1 MRRSEISHD
10 DGISL
15 VELLIYSALALVVL
29 AIVGGMLINSL
40 STESTVRTVTEAST
54 QGQLA
59 AQSLEAGVRN
69 STDFTLTTRAN
80 GDQLLQARVASGS
93 TPVVYRCAVW
103 YYSISTKS
111 LRYRDSPTTV
121 AAPTAAELPTWRL
134 LVSGVLPKTGAA
146 AAGPI
151 FAGVEPQLDIDFR
164 VTAGDDPPAAISSS
178 TVRRLTEASPQCS

>member
-1 MRRSEISHD
+1 MEQSEITHD

-29 AIVGGMLINSL
+29 AIVGGMLINSVR
-40 STESTVRTVTEAST
+40 TESTVRSVTEATT

-59 AQSLEAGVRN
+59 AGSLENGVRN
-69 STDFTLTTRAN
+69 STDFTLTTQPS
-80 GDQLLQARVASGS
+80 GDQLLQARVASTS
-93 TPVVYRCAVW
+93 TPVVYRCVAW

-111 LRYRDSPTTV
+111 LRYRESPTTV
-121 AAPTAAELPTWRL
+121 AVPTSAQLAGWRL
-134 LVSGVLPKTGAA
+134 LVSGILPKTGVA

-164 VTAGDDPPAAISSS
+164 VTAGKDPPAAISSS
-178 TVRRLTEASPQCS
+178 TVRRLTEASSQCS